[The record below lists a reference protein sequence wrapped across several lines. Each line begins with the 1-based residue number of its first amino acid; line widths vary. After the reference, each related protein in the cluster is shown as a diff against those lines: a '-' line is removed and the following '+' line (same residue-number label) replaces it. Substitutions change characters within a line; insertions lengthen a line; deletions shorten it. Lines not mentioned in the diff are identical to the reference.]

1 MTFSHE
7 TLQST
12 LQTLTTETAM
22 RMLALAG
29 STHEFENLL
38 IGLARNFSV
47 EIPAHVHTTIAQA
60 SKRWHA
66 AARNRQINYKA
77 C

>member
-1 MTFSHE
+1 
-7 TLQST
+7 
-12 LQTLTTETAM
+12 
-22 RMLALAG
+22 MLALAG